1 MGYTYSL
8 MNEDGTVVVLGNSG
22 TFPVTPQTNT
32 IVYVQIMPDF
42 GELDDVPDVTITTSA
57 GNVSITPSTIDISVD
72 SVSVSGNGAVK
83 ERSSVPLGFWFLIG
97 FSILMLVL
105 IVWMGSKRGVF
116 SRR

>member
-1 MGYTYSL
+1 M
-8 MNEDGTVVVLGNSG
+8 
-22 TFPVTPQTNT
+22 
-32 IVYVQIMPDF
+32 
-42 GELDDVPDVTITTSA
+42 DV
-57 GNVSITPSTIDISVD
+57 SVD